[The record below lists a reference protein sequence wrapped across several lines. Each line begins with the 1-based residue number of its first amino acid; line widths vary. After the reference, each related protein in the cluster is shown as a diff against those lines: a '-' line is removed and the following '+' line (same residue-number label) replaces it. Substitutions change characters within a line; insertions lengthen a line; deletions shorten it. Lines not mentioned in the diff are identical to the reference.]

1 MCFSGIG
8 KQIRTGL
15 PHALK
20 RGRAGARA
28 FALAQIL
35 SKQLLPCPR
44 FPSVAGVTA
53 RKYLFLLRDS
63 VLQQCGMRRL
73 ATSVVFTCALIQ
85 ILALDTTLGAGRKRK
100 APPPEQRAP
109 VISNVTANS
118 VTVTTQT
125 QTRTFIVTPF
135 TEISVN
141 GQKGTI
147 ADLKSG
153 MKADVTIGIDPT
165 RAGRIVASGPQ

>member
-1 MCFSGIG
+1 V
-8 KQIRTGL
+8 
-15 PHALK
+15 
-20 RGRAGARA
+20 

-35 SKQLLPCPR
+35 SKQLLVLA
-44 FPSVAGVTA
+44 PSVTGVAAG
-53 RKYLFLLRDS
+53 KYRFLLS
-63 VLQQCGMRRL
+63 ATVLQRCGMRRL
-73 ATSVVFTCALIQ
+73 AICVVLISALIQ
-85 ILALDTTLGAGRKRK
+85 IFASDPAHAAGRKRK
-100 APPPEQRAP
+100 ASPPEQRNP

-118 VTVTTQT
+118 VTVTKQK

-147 ADLKSG
+147 ADLKAG
-153 MKADVTIGIDPT
+153 MTADVTIGMDPT